1 MYSKLDNQGN
11 LITGTTVILI
21 VSLVLIVIFI
31 VNSINYMESENIDSI
46 ENDNFK
52 YIIED
57 YKKNLEQI
65 GRQSI
70 AEETEKLYHARSIHD
85 SRKEIKKIMNDKLKD
100 VNEEYNKKYGM
111 DIRSEVISVES
122 TDSPWK
128 VLFKVRVKADKDL
141 QQFDGILESNSSIE
155 GLKDPLPYAKIP
167 KISNNIQ
174 HEGDRIYYFQSLSQY
189 LRKNGIDSYNSYLLA
204 SAPLTIKKCPYDPYI
219 HHGDGN
225 TMKEC
230 LDKGYFHESAD
241 GSCYLCRLD
250 GKGVCPHYGME
261 VFIQTYHFDNNDSVS
276 CSDHVVFHDHYPGK
290 RLLNISVD
298 SLILDDSHAK
308 KYGLI

>member
-111 DIRSEVISVES
+111 DIRSEVVSVES

-167 KISNNIQ
+167 KINIII
-174 HEGDRIYYFQSLSQY
+174 HR
-189 LRKNGIDSYNSYLLA
+189 NSWM
-204 SAPLTIKKCPYDPYI
+204 D
-219 HHGDGN
+219 
-225 TMKEC
+225 
-230 LDKGYFHESAD
+230 
-241 GSCYLCRLD
+241 
-250 GKGVCPHYGME
+250 
-261 VFIQTYHFDNNDSVS
+261 VFSV
-276 CSDHVVFHDHYPGK
+276 
-290 RLLNISVD
+290 I
-298 SLILDDSHAK
+298 
-308 KYGLI
+308 

>member
-21 VSLVLIVIFI
+21 VSLVLIIIFI
-31 VNSINYMESENIDSI
+31 VNSINYMESENINSI
-46 ENDNFK
+46 ESDNFK

-57 YKKNLEQI
+57 YKKNLEQL

-70 AEETEKLYHARSIHD
+70 TEETEKLYHARSIHD
-85 SRKEIKKIMNDKLKD
+85 SRKDIKKILNDKLKS

-111 DIRSEVISVES
+111 DIRSEVVSVES

-128 VLFKVRVKADKDL
+128 VLFKVRIKADKDS

-189 LRKNGIDSYNSYLLA
+189 LRKNGIESYNSYLLA

-261 VFIQTYHFDNNDSVS
+261 VFIQTYQTTIVEKD
-276 CSDHVVFHDHYPGK
+276 CK
-290 RLLNISVD
+290 T
-298 SLILDDSHAK
+298 
-308 KYGLI
+308 